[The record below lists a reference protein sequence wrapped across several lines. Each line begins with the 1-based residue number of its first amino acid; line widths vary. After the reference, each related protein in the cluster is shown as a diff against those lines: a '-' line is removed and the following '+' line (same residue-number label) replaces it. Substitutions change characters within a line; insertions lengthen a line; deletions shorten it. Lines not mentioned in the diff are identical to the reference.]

1 VLAIPRNVFSLP
13 SVEVWWPDD
22 PGSVIALLGRCP
34 LVTVHGCADDV
45 AASLEEYSFRRKSTF
60 TLLFDLSLP
69 TVELWKGLKRK
80 SCRQD
85 INRALKLRPDIV
97 VNEYADDA
105 FRLIN
110 DHIRRKGY
118 RGALRRSEWD
128 GILSHGDVFSIRCD
142 GVLIAAHAV
151 LVDRP
156 ARARATI
163 GGELDPTDS
172 RALGMTG
179 PMNRLLHWHEM
190 NYYKDRGVR
199 RYDFGGVVVDEA
211 SPMYNITK
219 FKLSFGGET
228 VAENVLQL
236 WHGDRARA
244 VIRQLAAWGVTRQI
258 FHSAVQVGGRFRSA
272 GGIHDRMVAGSTE
285 GGNGLAP
292 GLTHPDPRVDRGSS
306 P

>member
-1 VLAIPRNVFSLP
+1 MLTIPRNVFSLP
-13 SVEVWWPDD
+13 SLEVWWPDD
-22 PGSVIALLGRCP
+22 PGSVISLLGRCP
-34 LVTVHGCADDV
+34 LVIVHGCADDV

-60 TLLFDLSLP
+60 TLLFDLSVP
-69 TVELWKGLKRK
+69 AAELWKGLKRK

-85 INRALKLRPDIV
+85 INRALKQGPEIG
-97 VNEYADDA
+97 VNEYPDEV

-118 RGALRRSEWD
+118 RRALRRTEWD

-142 GVLIAAHAV
+142 GVLVAAHAV
-151 LVDRP
+151 LVDWP

-163 GGELDPTDS
+163 GGELDPKDS
-172 RALGMTG
+172 RFPAMTG

-190 NYYKDRGVR
+190 NYYKDCGVR
-199 RYDFGGVVVDEA
+199 HYDFGGVVLDEA
-211 SPMYNITK
+211 SPLFNISK

-244 VIRQLAAWGVTRQI
+244 VVRQLAAWGVTRQI
-258 FHSAVQVGGRFRSA
+258 FHSAVQVGGRFGSSRGS
-272 GGIHDRMVAGSTE
+272 HDRLVVGSTE
-285 GGNGLAP
+285 GRQGLAP
-292 GLTHPDPRVDRGSS
+292 GVTHPDPRLGGGSS